1 MKIISIPYTRSMP
14 VRQRRLLI
22 GILAICGLLVQVL
35 LPSVTTGSVLGSVSL
50 LILPVALYCH
60 HALFSNAWVWNRL
73 FQKSTQLDEYERHTR
88 NAFVADAYTLN
99 RVLVWISLAAF
110 LWGGGLILSLPL
122 VNVFAGAT
130 FEVAVLVFVG
140 VLITLFEVTPKAIAA
155 WREDVP
161 DA

>member
-1 MKIISIPYTRSMP
+1 MKTISIPYTRSMP
-14 VRQRRLLI
+14 VRQRSLLI
-22 GILAICGLLVQVL
+22 IALAVCGLLAQVL
-35 LPSVTTGSVLGSVSL
+35 LPSATTGSVLGSVSL

-73 FQKSTQLDEYERHTR
+73 FRSAAQLDEYERHTR
-88 NAFVADAYTLN
+88 NAFIAAAYDVN
-99 RVLVWISLAAF
+99 RVLVWISLVAF
-110 LWGGGLILSLPL
+110 LWGGGLILTLSSI
-122 VNVFAGAT
+122 NVFAGAS
-130 FEVAVLVFVG
+130 FEVAVMVFVG